1 MGFKI
6 VRLQAIYS
14 KKYIEKIYF
23 ENKSLQ
29 NESYQRQNTFFM
41 NLVMDMPAKAFVEDF
56 RKFGNKAEVIFWNNP
71 ISQKKWA
78 EENNFV
84 PEKNYSNSEIIL
96 AQLKKLNQM

>member
-14 KKYIEKIYF
+14 KKNIEKIYF

-41 NLVMDMPAKAFVEDF
+41 NLVMEMPAKAFVEDF

-78 EENNFV
+78 EENNLL
-84 PEKNYSNSEIIL
+84 IL
-96 AQLKKLNQM
+96 PHYHQILEQI